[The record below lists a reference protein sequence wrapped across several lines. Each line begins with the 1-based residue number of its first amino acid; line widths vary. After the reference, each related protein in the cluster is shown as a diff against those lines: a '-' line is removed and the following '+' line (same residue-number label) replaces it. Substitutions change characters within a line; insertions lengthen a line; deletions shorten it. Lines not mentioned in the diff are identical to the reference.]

1 MVGINHLN
9 FSKTAQHH
17 NLNDTAVIEEFS
29 KFIGDRQRLV
39 YLFLLTIVD
48 VAAVGP
54 GPSLIGSC
62 IYLSSCSMQLT
73 IFRTGRLDVT
83 EQLERIDSLKMAV
96 LPPPKIERPTGTGRN
111 TETYC

>member
-54 GPSLIGSC
+54 GTLTDWK
-62 IYLSSCSMQLT
+62 LHLFVSCSMQLT
-73 IFRTGRLDVT
+73 ISSEPVG
-83 EQLERIDSLKMAV
+83 
-96 LPPPKIERPTGTGRN
+96 
-111 TETYC
+111 

>member
-1 MVGINHLN
+1 MGAELAKKFSVRLGISLHDAELISWLVLNHLN

-39 YLFLLTIVD
+39 YLFLLTPD

-54 GPSLIGSC
+54 GPSLIEA
-62 IYLSSCSMQLT
+62 IYSSSCSVNRRS
-73 IFRTGRLDVT
+73 RTGRL
-83 EQLERIDSLKMAV
+83 
-96 LPPPKIERPTGTGRN
+96 G
-111 TETYC
+111 CH